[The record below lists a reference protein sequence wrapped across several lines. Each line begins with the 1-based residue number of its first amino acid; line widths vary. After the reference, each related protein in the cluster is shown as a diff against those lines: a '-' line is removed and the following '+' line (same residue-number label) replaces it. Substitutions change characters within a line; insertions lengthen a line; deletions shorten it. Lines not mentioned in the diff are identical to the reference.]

1 MIMQHSHTCLG
12 QYSTDKFATTTK
24 KHIKKS
30 PQVHKVNVC
39 AMCAG
44 HDDNPL
50 MRRIQMSLCLE
61 ELNPV
66 GGWGARE
73 YHHPA

>member
-1 MIMQHSHTCLG
+1 M
-12 QYSTDKFATTTK
+12 DKFETTTK
-24 KHIKKS
+24 NIKKY

-39 AMCAG
+39 AMCTS

-66 GGWGARE
+66 GGAGE

>member
-1 MIMQHSHTCLG
+1 M
-12 QYSTDKFATTTK
+12 DKFATTT

-30 PQVHKVNVC
+30 PQVHKVNMC

-61 ELNPV
+61 ELSPV
-66 GGWGARE
+66 GGGLGNITTLLDQ
-73 YHHPA
+73 PIKPP

>member
-1 MIMQHSHTCLG
+1 M
-12 QYSTDKFATTTK
+12 DNFATTT

-66 GGWGARE
+66 GGGGWGISPPCLTNQSSPHRQSK
-73 YHHPA
+73 